1 MSLYRDHV
9 LPRVINRVCATKL
22 SDRLRE
28 RACAPLTGRVVEIG
42 FGSGLNVPHYPAAV
56 TRVDAV
62 DPSEVAWHLASD
74 RVAAAAVPV
83 TWTGRDA
90 QYLPYDD
97 STFEA
102 ALSTWTM
109 CTVPDPR
116 RALAEIRRV
125 LEPGGRLCF
134 VEHGLAPDANV
145 QRWQHRL
152 DPLQQRLA
160 GGCHLTRQ
168 IAPLLL
174 DSGFDLVEVDAFYE
188 PGAPRVVGAATL
200 GVAESR

>member
-28 RACAPLTGRVVEIG
+28 RACAPLTGQVVEIG
-42 FGSGLNVPHYPAAV
+42 FGSGLNVPHYPVAV

-62 DPSEVAWHLASD
+62 DPSEVAWHLASG

-90 QYLPYDD
+90 QHLPYDD
-97 STFEA
+97 GAFEA

-174 DSGFDLVEVDAFYE
+174 DSGFDLVEVDVFYE

-200 GVAESR
+200 GIAESR